1 MASSQEKPWSDNPN
15 APKISYDLYFYE
27 KAALARAFISSILY
41 GTPERPLLHVRTSRS
56 LRLVGLLSGWFILG
70 IAIMLFFQCMVALFS
85 PVPRRGEYVKWG
97 LVLYAAV
104 MFLLVT
110 VFTAPNLKILS
121 ISYIDN
127 RRFPGVQ
134 GVLPPEVYGQIVH
147 CSQGAQYHLYH
158 HVRLEQLVSQRSFVF
173 DSVFTH
179 PGV

>member
-1 MASSQEKPWSDNPN
+1 MA
-15 APKISYDLYFYE
+15 
-27 KAALARAFISSILY
+27 
-41 GTPERPLLHVRTSRS
+41 
-56 LRLVGLLSGWFILG
+56 
-70 IAIMLFFQCMVALFS
+70 ALFS

-97 LVLYAAV
+97 LVLYTTV

-110 VFTAPNLKILS
+110 VFTAPNLKILF

-134 GVLPPEVYGQIVH
+134 GVLPPGVYGQIVH

-158 HVRLEQLVSQRSFVF
+158 DVRLEQLVSQRSFVF